1 MTCHVSRW
9 ADYTVRCSSGPVLV
23 DITDNSVDT
32 GADAETVETIDGEP
46 VIEQEPV
53 IHPGGSQDVDYD
65 TVSHVG
71 VHSVVQVGLSP
82 TQ

>member
-1 MTCHVSRW
+1 M
-9 ADYTVRCSSGPVLV
+9 
-23 DITDNSVDT
+23 DT
-32 GADAETVETIDGEP
+32 GADTETVETIDGEP

-71 VHSVVQVGLSP
+71 VHSVVQVRLSSITSLP
-82 TQ
+82 YFGVNLNCVFLMFA

>member
-1 MTCHVSRW
+1 MSRVTCH
-9 ADYTVRCSSGPVLV
+9 AGLITVRCSSGPVLV

-32 GADAETVETIDGEP
+32 GADTETVETIDGEP

-71 VHSVVQVGLSP
+71 VHSVVQVSLSP
-82 TQ
+82 TH